1 MGKAGP
7 PSSPRAGSHKWGSC
21 IPAFA
26 AAWRTEAFCTQ
37 KSLFMVSVRRC
48 FIPRKTFLGSLK
60 RLPWGTCVH
69 PHQACAELCEAWT
82 SAQQHPHPWVSA
94 CVCAG
99 KQTLTARVSTCF
111 CMHGVWGQPYAKEKP
126 LNPPPVSSGSFA
138 SLSPNLALQL
148 WPPKFWHLSAPIPA
162 LEVPFLTCKWDFYS
176 FPPCPLPQGPFC
188 TRAVFSGKSQ
198 SKKKIWSSKSHIR
211 IAVWYIHNVYLYHR
225 HIFWRLNIFYRM
237 GLFFF
242 FFCEALLMMSFDFIS
257 VLL

>member
-1 MGKAGP
+1 MGEAGP

-198 SKKKIWSSKSHIR
+198 SKKKSE
-211 IAVWYIHNVYLYHR
+211 AVSLTLGLQFDTYTMYIC
-225 HIFWRLNIFYRM
+225 ITGTFFGDWTFSIEWD
-237 GLFFF
+237 FFF
-242 FFCEALLMMSFDFIS
+242 FFCEALLMMPFDFIS